1 MEKELTKLKDE
12 NEELRI
18 EKDVSD
24 KMRLDAVK
32 KHDEQ
37 LKTLNLNLSSLRSEL
52 KSQTEKFT
60 QNESNYN
67 VVKSEN
73 LELEAKLSN
82 CVDER
87 NHLLERCLTA
97 EKLCEQMKTQNI
109 EYKRKYEDAESALH
123 ELGREHQFLQVQN
136 HKKISS
142 KWVDD
147 SAVNDCSHCHKQ
159 FSVTVRKV
167 SFTVQSIIF
176 SFFCPNLQILIC
188 FNLKHHCRMCGQ
200 VFCHECSDNTASIS
214 SNKKPQRV
222 CKACYI
228 ELNN

>member
-1 MEKELTKLKDE
+1 MTKLEKELSKIQDE

-37 LKTLNLNLSSLRSEL
+37 LKALNLNLSTLRNEL
-52 KSQTEKFT
+52 KSQTEKFA
-60 QNESNYN
+60 QYESNYN
-67 VVKSEN
+67 AVKSEN

-87 NHLLERCLTA
+87 NDLLERCLTS
-97 EKLCEQMKTQNI
+97 EKLCEQMKAQNI

-147 SAVNDCSHCHKQ
+147 SEVNDCTHCHKQ
-159 FSVTVRKV
+159 FSVTIRKV
-167 SFTVQSIIF
+167 ISAYSLNFLD
-176 SFFCPNLQILIC
+176 NKYLKLDL
-188 FNLKHHCRMCGQ
+188 NLKHHCRMCGQ

>member
-1 MEKELTKLKDE
+1 LENELSKVKDE

-24 KMRLDAVK
+24 KMRLDGVK

-37 LKTLNLNLSSLRSEL
+37 LKALNLNLSTLRNEL
-52 KSQTEKFT
+52 KSQTEKFA
-60 QNESNYN
+60 QYESNYN
-67 VVKSEN
+67 AVKGDN

-97 EKLCEQMKTQNI
+97 EKLCEQMKAQNI

-147 SAVNDCSHCHKQ
+147 SEVNDCAHCHKQ
-159 FSVTVRKV
+159 FSVTIRKV
-167 SFTVQSIIF
+167 IDYKSISFF
-176 SFFCPNLQILIC
+176 SFLIIIIC
-188 FNLKHHCRMCGQ
+188 FNFKAPLPH
-200 VFCHECSDNTASIS
+200 VWASVL
-214 SNKKPQRV
+214 P
-222 CKACYI
+222 
-228 ELNN
+228 